1 MFTIKNI
8 CYSYLALTLVYSH
21 LGYAKT
27 TDAESQLIKAKAAIE
42 KIVIAHRGASGYFPE
57 HSLQSKKL
65 AFEMGADY
73 IEQDLVLTKDNKLL
87 VLHDLYLDRVTD
99 VAKRYP
105 KRARQDGRFYAIDF
119 NLAEIKTLQR
129 VARFSL
135 KNSKKSVV
143 FKHRTWPV
151 GSYKVHSFEEELQLI
166 VQLNKGKSK
175 KIGIYPEIKAP
186 SFHRK
191 EGKDISRLVL
201 QMLKRY
207 GYSSQSDKVYLQ
219 SFEVDELKRIRNEL
233 LGEYNMDLK
242 LVQLIANTRWKLTTI
257 YKSGKSSNYNYDWML
272 TPGAMQKIAQYAQAI
287 GPYKN
292 MLIKRSSTMNNI
304 KPTAMLVNAQTAG
317 LKVHPYTFRADPGK
331 VAKYAQSFADMLN
344 IFYYQLGVEGVFTD
358 HPDIAVKLI
367 KNHQ

>member
-8 CYSYLALTLVYSH
+8 CWSYLALILVSSQF
-21 LGYAKT
+21 GYAT
-27 TDAESQLIKAKAAIE
+27 TIEAENVAAIKE
-42 KIVIAHRGASGYFPE
+42 KDKIVIAHRGASGYFPE
-57 HSLQSKKL
+57 HSLQSKQL

-105 KRARQDGRFYAIDF
+105 KRSRQDGRFYAIDF
-119 NLAEIKTLQR
+119 NLVEIKTLQR

-135 KNSKKSVV
+135 KNNKKSVV
-143 FKHRTWPV
+143 FKHRRWPV

-166 VQLNKGKSK
+166 AKLNKDSSK
-175 KIGIYPEIKAP
+175 HIGIYPEIKAP

-191 EGKDISRLVL
+191 EGKDISRFVL

-207 GYSSQSDKVYLQ
+207 GYSKQSDKVYLQ

-257 YKSGKSSNYNYDWML
+257 YKSGQSSNYNYDWML
-272 TPGAMQKIAQYAQAI
+272 AQGAMQKIAQYAQAI

-292 MLIKRSSTMNNI
+292 MLIKRGSTVDNI
-304 KPTAMLVNAQTAG
+304 QPTALFASAHAAG
-317 LKVHPYTFRADPGK
+317 LKVHPYTFRADPK
-331 VAKYAQSFADMLN
+331 RIAKYAQSFTDMLN
-344 IFYYQLGVEGVFTD
+344 IFYYQLGVQGVFTD